1 MKRRQ
6 DNYLNRMSSKGF
18 TPTTI
23 QTHYDDKA
31 TLREIGRLLR
41 EWHGYKTQGEPMK
54 RTPLNVD
61 PARAEPGYEPEF
73 IVSTGILMHAELNG
87 EDGVYDLTQLD
98 RASLIEWLTWTPNRA
113 LNVVLTL
120 LGHPPCTRVPNHE
133 TPISDR
139 ALEYAKDAK

>member
-6 DNYLNRMSSKGF
+6 DDYLNRMSSQGF
-18 TPTTI
+18 TPTAI

-41 EWHGYKTQGEPMK
+41 EWRGYKTQGEPMSGK

-61 PARAEPGYEPEF
+61 PARAEPGYEAEF

-87 EDGVYDLTQLD
+87 VDGVYDLTQLD
-98 RASLIEWLTWTPNRA
+98 RASLIEWLTWSPNRA
-113 LNVVLTL
+113 LNVVLAL
-120 LGHPPCTRVPNHE
+120 LGHSPCTRERDHD
-133 TPISDR
+133 TPISGR
-139 ALEYAKDAK
+139 ALERAK